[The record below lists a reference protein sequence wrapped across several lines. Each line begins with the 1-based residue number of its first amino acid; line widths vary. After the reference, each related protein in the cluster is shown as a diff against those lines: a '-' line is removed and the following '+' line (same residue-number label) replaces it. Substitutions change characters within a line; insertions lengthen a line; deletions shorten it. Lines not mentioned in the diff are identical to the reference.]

1 MATRKFN
8 GKTFLEYDTYHYKSA
23 AQQEA
28 RRLRKQGHTVR
39 LVKTLGSWVLY
50 KRSKYVS

>member
-1 MATRKFN
+1 MPTRKFG

-28 RRLRKQGHTVR
+28 RRLRKQGHRVR
-39 LVKTLGSWVLY
+39 LAKSLSGWILY

>member
-1 MATRKFN
+1 MPLKKFN
-8 GKTFLEYDTYHYKSA
+8 GKTFLEYDIYHFKSA

-28 RRLRKQGHTVR
+28 KRLRKQGHKVR
-39 LVKTLGSWVLY
+39 LVKSKSGWILY